1 MQLSSEFGDEK
12 TNTPVGQDEKNHND
26 RGVCPGEAGHS
37 PARVPMLPTGDG
49 GCEHRTAGAGVAAQ
63 SQGLLGG
70 RRGRKQGQWGWAKM
84 EGSEGRAEDFS
95 L

>member
-37 PARVPMLPTGDG
+37 PARVPMLGVGAVNTELQGWCGRPEPGAARREEG
-49 GCEHRTAGAGVAAQ
+49 KEAGSV
-63 SQGLLGG
+63 GLGKNG
-70 RRGRKQGQWGWAKM
+70 RI
-84 EGSEGRAEDFS
+84 
-95 L
+95 